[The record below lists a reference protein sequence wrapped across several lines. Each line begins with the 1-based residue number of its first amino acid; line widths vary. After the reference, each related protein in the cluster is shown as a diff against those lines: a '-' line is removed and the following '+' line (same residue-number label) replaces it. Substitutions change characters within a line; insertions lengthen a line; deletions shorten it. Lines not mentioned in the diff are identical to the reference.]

1 MDLKESNNDI
11 EAAMAHLHPARLAG
25 SIKKTKRL
33 KFHLTDEEFDEIR
46 ETAES
51 LDLSI
56 AEYFCALHH
65 YAAPRLQVSSQ
76 SSDWVLRSSHKKT
89 GDREEH

>member
-1 MDLKESNNDI
+1 MDLKESNSDI
-11 EAAMAHLHPARLAG
+11 EAAMAHLHPGRLAG

-46 ETAES
+46 ETAAS
-51 LDLSI
+51 LELSI

-65 YAAPRLQVSSQ
+65 YAAPRLEVSAN
-76 SSDWVLRSSHKKT
+76 SSEWVLRSERKRNE
-89 GDREEH
+89 DEEDA